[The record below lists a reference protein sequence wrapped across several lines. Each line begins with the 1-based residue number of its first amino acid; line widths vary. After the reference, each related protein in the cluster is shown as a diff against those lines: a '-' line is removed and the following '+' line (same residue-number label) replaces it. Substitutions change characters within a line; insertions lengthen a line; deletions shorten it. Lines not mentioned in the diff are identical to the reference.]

1 MLLTALVEHATLYPQ
16 IFVMDENVKLCQA
29 QQRITE
35 KCKMSQKGFIT
46 EVFRK
51 NVSITI
57 F

>member
-35 KCKMSQKGFIT
+35 KCKMSRKGFIT
-46 EVFRK
+46 EVFGK